1 MVRFLLDHNV
11 LGAIRRCL
19 EEHGHDV
26 EWSKTLAGQEAEDPI
41 VAATAMEHDRVLV
54 SHDHDMKRVQRF
66 ISEKHRH
73 RYPNLSRVMFQ
84 CEQAETL
91 DRLRTHMA
99 QIQFEHEQA
108 RIGGEPLMVIIQK
121 TRFIICR

>member
-1 MVRFLLDHNV
+1 MQFLLDHNV
-11 LGAIRRCL
+11 LGAVRRCL

-26 EWSKTLAGQEAEDPI
+26 EWSRTLVGQEAEDPV
-41 VAATAMEHDRVLV
+41 VAATAMELGRVLV

-66 ISEKHRH
+66 ISESHRN
-73 RYPNLSRVMFQ
+73 RFPSLCRLMFQ
-84 CEQAETL
+84 CEQADTL

-99 QIQFEHEQA
+99 QIQFEYEQA
-108 RIGGEPLMVIIQK
+108 KIGGAPLMCIIQK